1 MAGAGAAGRCGSP
14 ACGTVKL
21 IVGLG
26 NPGAEY
32 RGTRH
37 NVGFEVLDE
46 TARRWGLA
54 FRSAPADAMLARSPA
69 VPGGRDTVL
78 LAKPQTYMNRSGFA
92 VGALL
97 RYYRIGLGDLLVVTE
112 DVNLP
117 LGRLR
122 ARRQGSAGG
131 HNGLRSILDAVAG
144 GQFSRLRVGVGRG
157 DPRQDLSRRVL
168 SRFNRT
174 ERPAM
179 DEVVQR
185 AADAVEMFVD
195 AGIGPVMNT
204 FNRQETEKGGE
215 KDPADCAGPY

>member
-1 MAGAGAAGRCGSP
+1 M
-14 ACGTVKL
+14 KL

-46 TARRWGLA
+46 TAKRWNLS
-54 FRSAPADAMLARSPA
+54 FRTAPADAMLANSPP
-69 VPGGRDTVL
+69 VPGGRDAVL

-97 RYYRIGLGDLLVVTE
+97 RYYRIELGDLLVVTE

-122 ARRQGSAGG
+122 ARRQGSSGG
-131 HNGLRSILDAVAG
+131 HNGLRSIIDAVAG
-144 GQFSRLRVGVGRG
+144 EQGFSRLRVGVGRG

-179 DEVVQR
+179 DDGVRR

-204 FNRQETEKGGE
+204 FNRQETERGDE
-215 KDPADCAGPY
+215 KDPPD